1 MKRGLVGM
9 TNKELKTGGVINLY
23 FFDCRRE
30 ELDATVAKLRIISDE
45 INGHLEVKYIEGKNE
60 PKEATK

>member
-1 MKRGLVGM
+1 M
-9 TNKELKTGGVINLY
+9 TNNQKTGGLINLY
-23 FFDCRRE
+23 FFNCSRE

-60 PKEATK
+60 PKEPTK